1 MSTPTYRVCGLV
13 SGGKDSTLCLLKSI
27 LEGHTIVALANL
39 HPPTREYSSVDSC
52 ISGSTNNTASED
64 IGELDSFMYQSVA
77 HEGIEMYA
85 AAMGL
90 PLYRRPITGVCKN
103 SDLVYSNSSLSNTI
117 DKSEHDEVV
126 FITFDFIL
134 SLHLNIL
141 YVYIYL
147 G

>member
-1 MSTPTYRVCGLV
+1 MSTPSYRVCGLV

-39 HPPTREYSSVDSC
+39 YPPTREYSSLDSC
-52 ISGSTNNTASED
+52 ISGSTNNSAAED
-64 IGELDSFMYQSVA
+64 ISEIDSFMYQSVA

-90 PLYRRPITGVCKN
+90 PVYRRPITGVCKN
-103 SDLVYSNSSLSNTI
+103 SDLVYSNSSLSI

-126 FITFDFIL
+126 FITFVFIL
-134 SLHLNIL
+134 ILHLDIDIL
-141 YVYIYL
+141 YFSIFI
-147 G
+147 